1 MTTSVNK
8 GERRPR
14 LRETGMSHDC
24 QVKPDTQKE
33 YFRVNIL
40 FPGGQ
45 ISVRGRNRPNIKRSL
60 GVFIIVLRLL
70 HFQASTI
77 ICEQLCQFF
86 KDCFPPFCDLN
97 FSPKNSYIH
106 FRKISALISFTL
118 NATEIMT
125 FFEHN
130 RNIIFKNRS
139 IDLVKARCRESNTS
153 RQSSS
158 QFLLQLCFLLKEVRV
173 HLP

>member
-24 QVKPDTQKE
+24 QVRPDNQKE

-40 FPGGQ
+40 FPRGQ
-45 ISVRGRNRPNIKRSL
+45 SVRGRNRPNIKRSL
-60 GVFIIVLRLL
+60 RVFIIVLRLL
-70 HFQASTI
+70 YFQASTI

-130 RNIIFKNRS
+130 RNIIFKKRS

>member
-1 MTTSVNK
+1 MTASVNK

-60 GVFIIVLRLL
+60 GVLIIVLRLL
-70 HFQASTI
+70 HVY
-77 ICEQLCQFF
+77 
-86 KDCFPPFCDLN
+86 N
-97 FSPKNSYIH
+97 H
-106 FRKISALISFTL
+106 
-118 NATEIMT
+118 M
-125 FFEHN
+125 
-130 RNIIFKNRS
+130 
-139 IDLVKARCRESNTS
+139 
-153 RQSSS
+153 
-158 QFLLQLCFLLKEVRV
+158 
-173 HLP
+173 

>member
-45 ISVRGRNRPNIKRSL
+45 ISVRGRNTPNIKRGL
-60 GVFIIVLRLL
+60 GLFILVFKVVAFLG
-70 HFQASTI
+70 HYNVTS
-77 ICEQLCQFF
+77 CV
-86 KDCFPPFCDLN
+86 N
-97 FSPKNSYIH
+97 SPKTVSLL
-106 FRKISALISFTL
+106 FATL
-118 NATEIMT
+118 T
-125 FFEHN
+125 
-130 RNIIFKNRS
+130 
-139 IDLVKARCRESNTS
+139 LVEK
-153 RQSSS
+153 
-158 QFLLQLCFLLKEVRV
+158 
-173 HLP
+173 